1 VWIIES
7 PRLSATDDLELVL
20 NPSGPFELDRQ
31 KPDIGPCDSPQ
42 FKIMGP
48 DVDAMAQEDGVGFG
62 PYGKCGDVVL
72 DYGKGVL
79 FEECRCGRFA
89 LPGIGQR
96 RNRYEQLIN
105 RQRPVATH
113 RAMLS
118 AAPRAVLTIGS
129 LNRTR
134 SQEEC
139 TMADYQA
146 TPQPA
151 ADPGNT
157 LGIVGLIL
165 AIIPCTS
172 TIGLV
177 LSIVAYII
185 SRRANF
191 HNGKALAGI
200 IVGAAWLVLGLILQL
215 TMGLISG
222 IFQMT

>member
-1 VWIIES
+1 
-7 PRLSATDDLELVL
+7 
-20 NPSGPFELDRQ
+20 
-31 KPDIGPCDSPQ
+31 
-42 FKIMGP
+42 
-48 DVDAMAQEDGVGFG
+48 MAQVDGVGFG

-72 DYGKGVL
+72 DYRKGVL
-79 FEECRCGRFA
+79 FEECRYGRFA

-96 RNRYEQLIN
+96 RNRYAQLIN

-151 ADPGNT
+151 VDPGNT

-185 SRRANF
+185 SRRAGF
-191 HNGKALAGI
+191 QNGKALAGI
-200 IVGAAWLVLGLILQL
+200 IVGAAWLVLGFILQL
-215 TMGLISG
+215 TMGLGSL
-222 IFQMT
+222 FQMS